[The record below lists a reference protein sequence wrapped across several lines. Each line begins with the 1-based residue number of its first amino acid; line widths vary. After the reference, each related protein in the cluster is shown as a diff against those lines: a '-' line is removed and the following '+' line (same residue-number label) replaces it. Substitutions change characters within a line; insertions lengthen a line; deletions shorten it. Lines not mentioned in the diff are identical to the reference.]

1 MTAEND
7 IRLAADGGG
16 IRVDNGASLVSANG
30 NITLEG
36 TSTSPAAGVHLNG
49 TTNSKVNISA
59 ANGTITLNG
68 TSATGTGVLV
78 SNALVDALRAAIRGS
93 STQGSYGFSLTDT
106 TLGANLASLQNVSL
120 SSAGSGAGAIN
131 FLDNSIVT
139 DLSRNN
145 LLMKQIENMTT
156 VDMNGTAIF
165 NSSLAAWNQQYS
177 NASNP
182 NGGWIFNN
190 TTVNA
195 SSADLTGVSFTNS
208 TLTMSNGNLNISNNG
223 SLTLSQS
230 NVTVNNGSVSLS
242 GAAGDVDLSDTRLT
256 TTGDIALS
264 ASGAAN
270 LNNATISTTGGAVSV
285 AANGG
290 ALNMTDGN
298 VSAADDI
305 ALSAS
310 GAANLN
316 NATISTTGGAVSVAA
331 NGGALNM
338 TGGNVSAA
346 DDIALSASGAANL
359 NNATISTT
367 GGAVS
372 AVACLICLITSL
384 LRCILFSAGYF
395 GVTFVSI
402 WL

>member
-1 MTAEND
+1 GNVTINGPAGIILNGNVSAGND
-7 IRLAADGGG
+7 IGLSTDNGG
-16 IRVDNGASLVSANG
+16 IRIENGASLVSANG

-36 TSTSPAAGVHLNG
+36 TSTSSAAGVHLNG

-93 STQGSYGFSLTDT
+93 STQGSYGFSLADT

-270 LNNATISTTGGAVSV
+270 LNNATLSTSGGAVS
-285 AANGG
+285 A
-290 ALNMTDGN
+290 
-298 VSAADDI
+298 
-305 ALSAS
+305 
-310 GAANLN
+310 
-316 NATISTTGGAVSVAA
+316 AA

-346 DDIALSASGAANL
+346 GDIAL
-359 NNATISTT
+359 
-367 GGAVS
+367 
-372 AVACLICLITSL
+372 
-384 LRCILFSAGYF
+384 
-395 GVTFVSI
+395 
-402 WL
+402 